1 MNSHILQS
9 LNTFLACWIMISKIE
24 KRNKKFWTEKH
35 AMSDENHRNSW
46 LQNIDK
52 HLDID
57 WTLNIFG
64 AMFIKQVIY
73 LRKVRC
79 VDFLVS
85 TQWLILF
92 QLQLVKN
99 LSVNT
104 GLYLTFRQCCYCF
117 DCKLWL
123 LLIQNH
129 VRLAAIDSFQ
139 AFEHKYLK
147 WLCCFIGIW
156 ADNLFLDWS
165 LI

>member
-64 AMFIKQVIY
+64 EMFIKQVIY
-73 LRKVRC
+73 IRNVRI
-79 VDFLVS
+79 F
-85 TQWLILF
+85 W
-92 QLQLVKN
+92 
-99 LSVNT
+99 SVHS
-104 GLYLTFRQCCYCF
+104 
-117 DCKLWL
+117 D
-123 LLIQNH
+123 
-129 VRLAAIDSFQ
+129 
-139 AFEHKYLK
+139 
-147 WLCCFIGIW
+147 
-156 ADNLFLDWS
+156 
-165 LI
+165 